1 VRHFSFPDI
10 HCQLSLRRLKVACL
24 QRILFPHLHPSFY
37 SALLSIPILYVST
50 GLTLGVSW
58 EKLDLHYSRKSPVLT
73 PYLPSCL
80 ADLPVFPVEMLSLTL
95 CATQTFTVLA
105 SL

>member
-1 VRHFSFPDI
+1 M
-10 HCQLSLRRLKVACL
+10 ACL

-73 PYLPSCL
+73 PHLPSCL